1 MTSLAQR
8 RRHLTRHTR
17 GINKEERS
25 RRDVWD
31 RVGGSSFT
39 GSLEPYTREDMWLD
53 QMEALPTEE
62 AVHQLVELLRTH
74 ELKQVTEGVVNDTVS
89 ASKMGDALE
98 VAKAINSW
106 IATAEELIGS
116 RRRLRYILVAR
127 QNRR

>member
-1 MTSLAQR
+1 MTSSAQR

-17 GINKEERS
+17 GFDRVERF
-25 RRDVWD
+25 RRDWEHLGV
-31 RVGGSSFT
+31 RSVR

-62 AVHQLVELLRTH
+62 FVHRLVELLRNH
-74 ELKQVTEGVVNDTVS
+74 ELKQVAEGVLNDTVS

-106 IATAEELIGS
+106 VATAEELIDS
-116 RRRLRYILVAR
+116 RRKLRYILAAR
-127 QNRR
+127 RNRR

>member
-17 GINKEERS
+17 GFDSVEKF
-25 RRDVWD
+25 RRDWEQ
-31 RVGGSSFT
+31 VGGSSFR
-39 GSLEPYTREDMWLD
+39 GSFEPYTREDMWFD

-62 AVHQLVELLRTH
+62 AVHQLVALLRTH
-74 ELKQVTEGVVNDTVS
+74 ELKQVAEGVLNDTVS
-89 ASKMGDALE
+89 ASKMGDSLE

-106 IATAEELIGS
+106 IATAEELIES
-116 RRRLRYILVAR
+116 RRRLRYILAAR